1 MTSTTGAA
9 EHPEVSEL
17 SDLTEGL
24 LPLSRT
30 TVVRSHLDG
39 CEPCADTVASLTEIR
54 DLLGTLP
61 SPPQMPADVAGR
73 IDAALAAEALLDATR
88 TGDAA
93 DVTQPDEP
101 AGAHSAYEVEPLA
114 WTNEPR
120 VSRETTPGSSDAT
133 DPTPKATEPAP
144 AASPTGTPGRPAGHP
159 RAATRPGLRRPST
172 PRRRRRNVA
181 GAVFGAVATVAAIGL
196 GALLL
201 QPGGDQNQDAG
212 TTSASGPAEPRTFSG
227 GALDDHVASLLA
239 KGDAVEPEASKPFKT
254 ESGQRTPR
262 TNSPLRSEGP
272 NVPRCVTLGIGQE
285 APPLAA
291 KKGTYQGKGAYLVV
305 LPNTSDASRVTAYV
319 VDSSCTENTP
329 SGKGEVLLSHSYPRP

>member
-17 SDLTEGL
+17 SDLSEGL

-30 TVVRSHLDG
+30 TAVRSHLDG
-39 CEPCADTVASLTEIR
+39 CEPCADTLASLTEIR

-61 SPPQMPADVAGR
+61 SLPQMPADVAGR

-93 DVTQPDEP
+93 DVTQPDES
-101 AGAHSAYEVEPLA
+101 ALHSAYEVETFA
-114 WTNEPR
+114 AANEPR

-133 DPTPKATEPAP
+133 DPTLEAADPAP
-144 AASPTGTPGRPAGHP
+144 ATSPTGAPGRPAGHP
-159 RAATRPGLRRPST
+159 RAATGPGRRRPST

-181 GAVFGAVATVAAIGL
+181 RAVFGAVATVAAIGL

-212 TTSASGPAEPRTFSG
+212 TTRASGPAEPRTFSG

-239 KGDAVEPEASKPFKT
+239 TGDAVEPEASKPFHT

-262 TNSPLRSEGP
+262 TNSPLRAEGP

-305 LPNTSDASRVTAYV
+305 LPNTSDTSRVTAYV
-319 VDSSCTENTP
+319 VDSSCTEKTP